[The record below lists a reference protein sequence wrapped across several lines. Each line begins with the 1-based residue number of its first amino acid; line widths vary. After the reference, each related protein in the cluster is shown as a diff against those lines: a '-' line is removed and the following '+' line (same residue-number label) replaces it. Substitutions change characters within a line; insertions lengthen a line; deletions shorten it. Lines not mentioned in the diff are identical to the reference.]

1 MDSRL
6 APEQNAPSDDGTAH
20 RLLLA
25 ARHAR
30 LLGPLGLVLLLL
42 AMLLAIPVFLPL
54 PPPVGG
60 NVQDANQ
67 PLFSRFHV
75 LGTDMNGNDVA
86 SRLVHGGRTSLTIAF
101 AANTIGLLLGGM
113 IGAVGAYRGGL
124 SDTLTMRGIDTF
136 LAIPALVLVLAVS
149 QMLKPTAMNIAL
161 TLGAFSIPA
170 FARVARSATL
180 VVMREPYVLSAQLCG
195 AGFWGVL
202 RRHITPAIAPSLLT
216 FAFLGVG
223 TVITIEGALS
233 FLGFG
238 IQLPAP
244 SWGGMIYQGQQVLSA
259 APRLVLMPAA
269 LLFAT
274 VLGFN
279 LLGQRLREQFER

>member
-1 MDSRL
+1 MDRRP
-6 APEQNAPSDDGTAH
+6 APEKNTPSGGGTAH

-25 ARHAR
+25 ARRAR

-42 AMLLAIPVFLPL
+42 ALLVVVPTLLSL

-60 NVQDANQ
+60 NILDANQ

-86 SRLVHGGRTSLTIAF
+86 SRLAHGGRTSLTIAF
-101 AANTIGLLLGGM
+101 GANAIGLLLGGA

-149 QMLKPTAMNIAL
+149 QMLKPTAMNISL
-161 TLGAFSIPA
+161 TLGAFSVPA

-180 VVMREPYVLSAQLCG
+180 LVMREPYVLSAQLCG
-195 AGFWGVL
+195 AGSWGVL
-202 RRHITPAIAPSLLT
+202 CRHIAPAIAPGLLT

-259 APRLVLMPAA
+259 MPRLVLMPAA
-269 LLFAT
+269 LLFVT

-279 LLGQRLREQFER
+279 LLGQRLREHFER